1 MSKQLKL
8 ALADDHKMVTDSLS
22 VFLIRNLNCSISFI
36 AKNGNE
42 LLQKL
47 TSKNADIL
55 ILDINMPEMDGLEA
69 LKLIKTKNP
78 TQKVLVMSMY
88 NDEVLLMKLVKLRV
102 NGFLSKSVSGK
113 ELLRAIHEVQ
123 ERGHYFTERM
133 IEAVYLNSNE
143 DDNQKK
149 KIEFYAELDETD
161 LSIMRMMCKEYSTKE
176 MADELCLSIRSIEGR
191 RKRMLK
197 KIGVKNQAGI
207 IIYAI
212 KNEIASI

>member
-22 VFLIRNLNCSISFI
+22 VFLTRNLPCSISFI

-69 LKLIKTKNP
+69 LKSIKTKNP
-78 TQKVLVMSMY
+78 AQKVLVMSMY

-133 IEAVYLNSNE
+133 IEAVYLNANE
-143 DDNQKK
+143 DENRK

-161 LSIMRMMCKEYSTKE
+161 LSIMRMICKEYSTKE
-176 MADELCLSIRSIEGR
+176 MADELCLSVRSIEGR

-212 KNEIASI
+212 KHGIASI